1 MKNVKFNT
9 PKTDKNEKYKEP
21 IKKLDSFNSFIV
33 LKDVKTNQ

>member
-21 IKKLDSFNSFIV
+21 IKKLNFLILSLF
-33 LKDVKTNQ
+33 